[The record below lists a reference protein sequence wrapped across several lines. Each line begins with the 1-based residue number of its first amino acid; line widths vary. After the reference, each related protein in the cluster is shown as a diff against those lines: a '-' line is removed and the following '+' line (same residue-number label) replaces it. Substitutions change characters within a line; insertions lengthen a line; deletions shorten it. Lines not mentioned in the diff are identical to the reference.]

1 MTSSTVGFSSNVRT
15 VEVGV
20 EAKEE
25 MELMST
31 AIMAGLC
38 WTGLCA
44 PCCQRNVM
52 DGRVEQSGRD
62 ALSVAFSPLDKHFT
76 QLSALQSP
84 HKCEE

>member
-1 MTSSTVGFSSNVRT
+1 MTSSTVGFSSNVET
-15 VEVGV
+15 VEVGI

-44 PCCQRNVM
+44 SWCQRNVM
-52 DGRVEQSGRD
+52 DGGVNRAGATRLV
-62 ALSVAFSPLDKHFT
+62 LP
-76 QLSALQSP
+76 SA
-84 HKCEE
+84 H

>member
-1 MTSSTVGFSSNVRT
+1 MTSSTVGFSSNVET
-15 VEVGV
+15 VEVGI

-38 WTGLCA
+38 WTGVVRLVLSKECDE
-44 PCCQRNVM
+44 RWS
-52 DGRVEQSGRD
+52 EQSGRD

-76 QLSALQSP
+76 QLPALQPP
-84 HKCEE
+84 HKCAE